1 MLSMLQQQAY
11 LTGKIQ
17 VKRQA
22 LNAKFAIPEKD
33 KQWRLLEEEDF
44 GADYEALK
52 MECDLCGRIV
62 RYRMIMQNVTE
73 SEEVLKTGRE
83 CVKKLLG
90 MTLAKQRRYFDDVA
104 KMDAAEKMI
113 HQAMENW
120 EEEIGRGSQGEDKD
134 AVRTHSPQEIV
145 HKVKALKE
153 QAIDII
159 PGALR
164 FMLEDE
170 SGSNFTQQQLY
181 YLEKTVLNIAY
192 EIEKEKE
199 LRAQEQLIKRTTI
212 KRRLATDDVKVKIK
226 QMQAQIAREERE
238 NKKLSPYEK
247 TFHPDEILFLR
258 EYLVDCGGVAH
269 VFTVA
274 KEMNQFAQE
283 SLGIKR
289 KAIPGRSGQNQEA
302 ERVIIGMNFAL
313 DPHWLDG
320 YRLDR
325 ISMRIIRK

>member
-1 MLSMLQQQAY
+1 MLTAQQQAVY
-11 LTGKIQ
+11 VREKIQ

-44 GADYEALK
+44 GADYEALQ

-62 RYRMIMQNVTE
+62 RYRMIMQNVVE

-83 CVKKLLG
+83 CVKKLIG

-104 KMDAAEKMI
+104 RMDATVKMI
-113 HQAMENW
+113 HQAMGNW
-120 EEEIGRGSQGEDKD
+120 EEEIDRGSQEEDD
-134 AVRTHSPQEIV
+134 GAARTHSPEEIV
-145 HKVKALKE
+145 HKVRALKE

-159 PGALR
+159 PDALS

-192 EIEKEKE
+192 EMEKEKE
-199 LRAQEQLIKRTTI
+199 LRAQEQPIERTAI
-212 KRRLATDDVKVKIK
+212 KRRPAADDVTLKIK
-226 QMQAQIAREERE
+226 QMEAQIAREERE
-238 NKKLSPYEK
+238 NNKLSPYEK
-247 TFHPDEILFLR
+247 MFHPDEILFLR
-258 EYLVDCGGVAH
+258 EYLVDCGSVAH

-274 KEMNQFAQE
+274 KEMNKFAQE
-283 SLGIKR
+283 HLGIKR
-289 KAIPGRSGQNQEA
+289 EAIQSRTGLNQEA
-302 ERVIIGMNFAL
+302 ERAIIGLNFAV
-313 DPHWLDG
+313 DPYWLDG

-325 ISMRIIRK
+325 VSMRIVRS